1 VTGPFRLLIIDDDL
15 GVREYLSALLGRFGH
30 TVFTASSGEE
40 ALEGLTAS
48 RPDLITLDVVLEGM
62 DGIET
67 LRRLKKRLP
76 DVPVVMISGHGHA
89 RTIVEAMQLGAAD
102 FLRKPFEV
110 EELQIAFQRALETR
124 ALRKEVEELRG
135 TSARGSG
142 DLLLGSDDGRMRE
155 VRETLEQVADTDI
168 TVLIRGESGTGKEL
182 VARTLH
188 RLSGRNDKPFVKV
201 NCAALPSELL
211 ESELFGFE
219 KGAFT
224 GAQKR
229 KLGKFEFANGGTIFL
244 DEIAEMSPPLQAK
257 LLQVLQDGEF
267 SRLGGERDVQVD
279 TRVLAATNRDLE
291 DAVAKAEFREDLF
304 YRLNVVTVT
313 LPPLRE
319 RGAAIPFLIEHFL
332 EKFAR
337 EYKKTPK
344 AISVEAL
351 ATLVAYPWPGNVRE
365 LENMLRRIVVLGGE
379 QAVLQE
385 LTARTPRAR
394 ERASDGGI
402 VADELLTPEFA
413 NGGSLDLKAIAKRA
427 AAVAEKRVIARV
439 LEQTRWNRKEAAGR
453 LQISYK
459 ALLYKMKDCGLSAG
473 R

>member
-40 ALEGLTAS
+40 ALEGLTGS

-89 RTIVEAMQLGAAD
+89 RIIVEAMQLGAAD

-135 TSARGSG
+135 TAARGSG

-344 AISVEAL
+344 PLSAEAL
-351 ATLVAYPWPGNVRE
+351 AVLVAYPWPGNVRE

-385 LTARTPRAR
+385 LTARTPRASGR
-394 ERASDGGI
+394 ERDGGI

-413 NGGSLDLKAIAKRA
+413 NGGSLDLKSIAKRA

>member
-1 VTGPFRLLIIDDDL
+1 
-15 GVREYLSALLGRFGH
+15 
-30 TVFTASSGEE
+30 
-40 ALEGLTAS
+40 
-48 RPDLITLDVVLEGM
+48 
-62 DGIET
+62 
-67 LRRLKKRLP
+67 
-76 DVPVVMISGHGHA
+76 
-89 RTIVEAMQLGAAD
+89 
-102 FLRKPFEV
+102 
-110 EELQIAFQRALETR
+110 
-124 ALRKEVEELRG
+124 
-135 TSARGSG
+135 
-142 DLLLGSDDGRMRE
+142 
-155 VRETLEQVADTDI
+155 
-168 TVLIRGESGTGKEL
+168 

-188 RLSGRNDKPFVKV
+188 RLSSRHDKPFVKV

-244 DEIAEMSPPLQAK
+244 DEIGEMSPPLQAK

-291 DAVAKAEFREDLF
+291 EAVAKGEFREDLF

-319 RGAAIPFLIEHFL
+319 RGPAVAFLIEHFL

-344 AISVEAL
+344 ALSPEAM
-351 ATLVAYPWPGNVRE
+351 ATLLAYPWPGNVRE
-365 LENMLRRIVVLGGE
+365 LENMLRRIVVLGSE
-379 QAVLQE
+379 QAVIQE
-385 LTARTPRAR
+385 LAARTPKAVDR
-394 ERASDGGI
+394 ESDGAV
-402 VADELLTPEFA
+402 VAELLTPEFA

-439 LEQTRWNRKEAAGR
+439 LEQTRWNRKEAAER

-459 ALLYKMKDCGLSAG
+459 ALLYKMKDCGLSDA

>member
-30 TVFTASSGEE
+30 SIFTAASGEE
-40 ALEGLTAS
+40 ALEGLALS

-67 LRRLKKRLP
+67 LRRLKKRMP

-110 EELQIAFQRALETR
+110 EELLLAFQRALGQVT
-124 ALRKEVEELRG
+124 
-135 TSARGSG
+135 RGSG
-142 DLLLGSDDGRMRE
+142 DLLLASEDGRMRE
-155 VRETLEQVADTDI
+155 VRETIEQVADTDI

-188 RLSGRNDKPFVKV
+188 RLSSRHEKPFVKV

-244 DEIAEMSPPLQAK
+244 DEIGEMSPPLQAK

-291 DAVAKAEFREDLF
+291 DAVGKGEFREDLL

-319 RGAAIPFLIEHFL
+319 RGAAIPFLIDHFL

-337 EYKKTPK
+337 EYKKTPRPLS
-344 AISVEAL
+344 AEAVTAL
-351 ATLVAYPWPGNVRE
+351 TAYSWPGNVRE
-365 LENMLRRIVVLGGE
+365 LENMTRRIVVLGGE
-379 QAVLQE
+379 QSVLQE
-385 LTARTPRAR
+385 IASRLPRASSSAY
-394 ERASDGGI
+394 EGDGGLA
-402 VADELLTPEFA
+402 VELSAPEFA
-413 NGGSLDLKAIAKRA
+413 GGGSLDLKAIAKRA

-439 LEQTRWNRKEAAGR
+439 LEQTRWNRKEAAER

-459 ALLYKMKDCGLSAG
+459 ALLYKMKDCGLTGA